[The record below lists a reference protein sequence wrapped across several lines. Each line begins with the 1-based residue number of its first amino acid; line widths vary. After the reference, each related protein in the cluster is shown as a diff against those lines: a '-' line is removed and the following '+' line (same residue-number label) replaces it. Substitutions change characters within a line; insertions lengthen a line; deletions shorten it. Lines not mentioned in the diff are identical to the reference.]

1 MACNRRSQ
9 RKRAHLS
16 MARRLAAAPV
26 CDPVEVAPPRMS
38 ARTDLVVTPHP
49 LTLNERSIVQGAEL
63 RPGETLAVFL
73 TRHGVDLSAGDWA
86 VTIGGAQVP
95 RLMWDR
101 VRPRHGHLIECRRL
115 AGKSALRIVA
125 LVALTY
131 FTMGMAAPA
140 AGMATGLAGSLGMS
154 AGFASFALNAGA
166 FMLGSMVI
174 NKLLPPPKAKAPQY
188 DSTPA
193 TYSISGG
200 RNKLR
205 PYEPLGLVFGQPRV
219 VPDFAAQP
227 YAWFEGDDQFQYV
240 RLHAGINCGEV
251 SDLKVGTTAIESF
264 AGVTVSQAGF
274 PGQTASKLLDWS
286 NVDTIG
292 GGTLESPT
300 DDSGPGAW
308 VTRTSSADTVKLA
321 VDVSASLYAMS
332 NDGKMKEAELQF
344 EAQYRLLPDGPW
356 TPLLGGT
363 LTMLSKSTKPLRRS
377 YESPQLNAGQ
387 YEVRLRKLTKTITS
401 PSSANTLDWLT
412 LKSYQLDNTNYA
424 SHPHVGIRIKASG
437 QLSGALDEVS
447 WLAKQAAAPV
457 WTSSG
462 WVDTPGT
469 RNPGAHLL
477 QFARGIYDTEG
488 RLMAGMGL
496 PDSQIDIEG
505 LKLFMLHCAE
515 KQYTFDHMF
524 TSMVSCLDLMEAI
537 AAAGLGSI
545 SYHPGRLSVIW
556 ARDDQPL
563 EAVVNM
569 GNIKKGSFR
578 VDYAT
583 RESAEEIEIA
593 WVDRDD
599 GWRDRT
605 LRIKAPGVEMPR
617 DTARLAPLGVTTA
630 AGGLRSGRFT
640 MAQNIYQRK
649 SVVWDMDLEHL
660 TFRRWSLIALSHDMT
675 QWGAG
680 GRLKAANTA
689 GGVVTLVLDDVV
701 KAYTGVSS
709 WYVGLRVPGA
719 QGYQVMA
726 VQPFTEDTHTLTLV
740 QPWPAGLALP
750 GSDGKPVHDTL
761 WIFDFKS
768 QPGQRLRVT
777 SIEPANGMTGARI
790 TAVPEGPE
798 FWNYVATGQYEAP
811 PLPPAAAPLV
821 ASNVQVTQDRLG
833 LNYDARSQ
841 LTVTFDV
848 TGPYDHAQV
857 WGALSGH
864 TLELLGETRTTRFG
878 DWTIDL
884 EGNYDIEVRPYDA
897 LGRLGQM
904 AGLVYAATIDPLTS
918 GARFI
923 KLRATSLIFRVPQS
937 GSGVVSP
944 SSITLNLD
952 RGGAGLVAPANW
964 TTLPATTLGGSG
976 DERSLA
982 YLDMPGDV
990 LQVNVSVEQD
1000 GKLYID
1006 TLTIVKL
1013 YDGADAPETVKDLT
1027 PPPMVENFTALA
1039 GLASVVCFWD
1049 APSYTVGHGPAKTNI
1064 YGAKRAAGA
1073 PAPVFADAQRVAE
1086 PSGPP
1091 GGFSSDPRTT
1101 WHLWAKHETVDGVES
1116 LVPAGG
1122 EHGVVAITTAIGG
1135 QDIGDR
1141 VIEAENLADGALP
1154 QKLAGVQRFD
1164 SITVRGTG
1172 LNGSYG
1178 GHGQMFIRD
1187 VHKGDTITRG
1197 FTVRIFVR
1205 ATHEQADDARGWDT
1219 YGGATGGGYVP
1230 QLEMAA
1236 YLNGLGDDRVVMI
1249 ASYDAVSFDSPGD
1262 VLRLALKRLG
1272 ASPAIDGARGA
1283 DRFQYA
1289 FVGIPGLGQ
1298 GNGLE
1303 MLKPSTPGLPPAE
1316 VACFWLDN
1324 TILGSGS
1331 TINGLTLLSGDYFVD
1346 GTMEA
1351 RHLKSQTI
1359 TAGSGVFAEGAI
1371 TRFALG
1377 AGSVDDAVILNLSAA
1392 KLTAGDGTIGGR
1404 LKSANYSSGAAGWI
1418 IYPDGGAEFNNI
1430 TVRNSTTTGT
1440 IVAGAGTIG
1449 GINIT
1454 PFSLY
1459 NTGFI
1464 SAVSGFALGSDGT
1477 AEFNSGVT
1485 FRGALDVGGNS
1496 GQRTKITNAGVQV
1509 FNASNVEVITLG
1521 NY

>member
-26 CDPVEVAPPRMS
+26 CDPVQVAPPRMS
-38 ARTDLVVTPHP
+38 ACTDLVVTPHP
-49 LTLNERSIVQGAEL
+49 LTLNERTVVQGAEL
-63 RPGETLAVFL
+63 RPGETLAGFL
-73 TRHGVDLSAGDWA
+73 TRHGVDLATGDWV

-95 RLMWDR
+95 RLMWER
-101 VRPRHGHLIECRRL
+101 VKPHHGHLIECRRV
-115 AGKSALRIVA
+115 AGKSALRFVAIVA
-125 LVALTY
+125 LAY
-131 FTMGMAAPA
+131 FTMG
-140 AGMATGLAGSLGMS
+140 TGLAAAGGLGASLGF
-154 AGFASFALNAGA
+154 GVGTFATFAINAGA

-251 SDLKVGTTAIESF
+251 SELKVGTTAIESF

-274 PGQTASKLLDWS
+274 PGHPASKLLDWS

-344 EAQYRLLPDGPW
+344 EAQYRQLPDGPW
-356 TPLLGGT
+356 MPLLGGT

-377 YESPQLNAGQ
+377 YESPQLTAGQ

-447 WLAKQAAAPV
+447 WLAKQDAAPV
-457 WTSSG
+457 WTSTG

-477 QFARGIYDTEG
+477 QAARGIYDTEG

-505 LKLFMLHCAE
+505 LKLFMLHCTE

-524 TSMVSCLDLMEAI
+524 TQMISCFDLMEAI

-545 SYHPGRLSVIW
+545 SYHPGRLSVVW

-605 LRIKAPGVEMPR
+605 LRIKAPGVDMPR

-680 GRLKAANTA
+680 GRLKAVTA
-689 GGVVTLVLDDVV
+689 AAGVVTLVLDDVL
-701 KAYTGVSS
+701 KAYTGVSG

-726 VQPFTEDTHTLTLV
+726 VQPFTEDTHTLTLA
-740 QPWPAGLALP
+740 QPWPDGLSLP
-750 GSDGKPVHDTL
+750 GSDGKPVYDTL

-777 SIEPANGMTGARI
+777 SIEPANGMTGAKI

-798 FWNYVATGQYEAP
+798 FWNYVETGQYEAP
-811 PLPPAAAPLV
+811 ALPPAAAPLV

-878 DWTIDL
+878 EWTIDL
-884 EGNYDIEVRPYDA
+884 EGNYDVEVRPYDA
-897 LGRLGQM
+897 LGRLGQV

-937 GSGVVSP
+937 GSGVVP
-944 SSITLNLD
+944 K
-952 RGGAGLVAPANW
+952 V
-964 TTLPATTLGGSG
+964 
-976 DERSLA
+976 
-982 YLDMPGDV
+982 
-990 LQVNVSVEQD
+990 
-1000 GKLYID
+1000 
-1006 TLTIVKL
+1006 
-1013 YDGADAPETVKDLT
+1013 
-1027 PPPMVENFTALA
+1027 
-1039 GLASVVCFWD
+1039 
-1049 APSYTVGHGPAKTNI
+1049 
-1064 YGAKRAAGA
+1064 
-1073 PAPVFADAQRVAE
+1073 
-1086 PSGPP
+1086 
-1091 GGFSSDPRTT
+1091 
-1101 WHLWAKHETVDGVES
+1101 
-1116 LVPAGG
+1116 
-1122 EHGVVAITTAIGG
+1122 
-1135 QDIGDR
+1135 
-1141 VIEAENLADGALP
+1141 
-1154 QKLAGVQRFD
+1154 
-1164 SITVRGTG
+1164 
-1172 LNGSYG
+1172 
-1178 GHGQMFIRD
+1178 
-1187 VHKGDTITRG
+1187 
-1197 FTVRIFVR
+1197 
-1205 ATHEQADDARGWDT
+1205 
-1219 YGGATGGGYVP
+1219 
-1230 QLEMAA
+1230 
-1236 YLNGLGDDRVVMI
+1236 
-1249 ASYDAVSFDSPGD
+1249 
-1262 VLRLALKRLG
+1262 LALSMMMSSSSCACAVMSWTRPCPTVTDRNSS
-1272 ASPAIDGARGA
+1272 AS
-1283 DRFQYA
+1283 
-1289 FVGIPGLGQ
+1289 
-1298 GNGLE
+1298 
-1303 MLKPSTPGLPPAE
+1303 
-1316 VACFWLDN
+1316 
-1324 TILGSGS
+1324 S
-1331 TINGLTLLSGDYFVD
+1331 TISQS
-1346 GTMEA
+1346 A
-1351 RHLKSQTI
+1351 R
-1359 TAGSGVFAEGAI
+1359 
-1371 TRFALG
+1371 
-1377 AGSVDDAVILNLSAA
+1377 
-1392 KLTAGDGTIGGR
+1392 
-1404 LKSANYSSGAAGWI
+1404 SSPNRCRMPA
-1418 IYPDGGAEFNNI
+1418 
-1430 TVRNSTTTGT
+1430 
-1440 IVAGAGTIG
+1440 
-1449 GINIT
+1449 
-1454 PFSLY
+1454 
-1459 NTGFI
+1459 
-1464 SAVSGFALGSDGT
+1464 
-1477 AEFNSGVT
+1477 
-1485 FRGALDVGGNS
+1485 
-1496 GQRTKITNAGVQV
+1496 
-1509 FNASNVEVITLG
+1509 
-1521 NY
+1521 